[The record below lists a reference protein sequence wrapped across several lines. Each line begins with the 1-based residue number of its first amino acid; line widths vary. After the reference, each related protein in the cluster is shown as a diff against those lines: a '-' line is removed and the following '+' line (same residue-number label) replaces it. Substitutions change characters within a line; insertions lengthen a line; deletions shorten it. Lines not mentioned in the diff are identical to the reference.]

1 MTPQEIT
8 SILNLHALWLKQEEG
23 GSRANLSKADLRW
36 ANLSRADLSRAD
48 LRWANLSR
56 AVISVPKMTA
66 EQTQV
71 LTKIL
76 TQQIG

>member
-36 ANLSRADLSRAD
+36 ANLSRA
-48 LRWANLSR
+48 
-56 AVISVPKMTA
+56 VISVPKMTA

>member
-23 GSRANLSKADLRW
+23 GSS
-36 ANLSRADLSRAD
+36 ADLSRAD
-48 LRWANLSR
+48 LRWADLSGTNLSR